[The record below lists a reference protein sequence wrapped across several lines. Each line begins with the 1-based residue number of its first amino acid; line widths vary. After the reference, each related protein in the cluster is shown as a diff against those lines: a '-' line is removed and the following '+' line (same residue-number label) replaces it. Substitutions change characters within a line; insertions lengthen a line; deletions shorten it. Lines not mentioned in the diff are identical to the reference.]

1 MHTSS
6 PTAAPPTRRATGS
19 GPWAPVLVVD
29 VLLVLLFAGLGRRT
43 HALDAAGL
51 LSTAWPFLAG
61 LLLGWLVWRVHR
73 APSAIWPR
81 GVALWL
87 TTVAVGM
94 ALRLTV
100 GEGTAPSFVLVT
112 LVVLGVFLL
121 VPRALVTALRRART
135 RRPG

>member
-1 MHTSS
+1 MHTSA
-6 PTAAPPTRRATGS
+6 PHTALPEQRAAVP
-19 GPWAPVLVVD
+19 GPWIGALTAD

-73 APSAIWPR
+73 TPFGVWPR

-94 ALRLTV
+94 GLRLAA
-100 GEGTAPSFVLVT
+100 GEGTAPSFVVVT
-112 LVVLGVFLL
+112 LVVLGIFLL
-121 VPRALVTALRRART
+121 GHRALVLVLRRARA

>member
-6 PTAAPPTRRATGS
+6 PTAAPPARRATGS

-29 VLLVLLFAGLGRRT
+29 VLVVLLFAGLGRRT

-73 APSAIWPR
+73 APSVIRPR

-121 VPRALVTALRRART
+121 VPRALVTALRGART